1 MWVTERAAL
10 ALVVF
15 AVFATG
21 CKKKEGSDVSSG
33 SGAAPAGTATAT
45 GSERGSAEA
54 AAESVP
60 PPATPRPPLPA
71 ATVVD
76 QPGTALKEAKAI
88 AIGDVVEGEIR
99 DAEEGK
105 APPANEHYYRFDSK
119 SGEKLKIEWG
129 VRAIGGGFAFNAVVI
144 DEGENIVVPE
154 IESFSD
160 QAQGWVRTEADS
172 ELPPITTARPLIVKI
187 VPNSLYTCC
196 GRYRFRIVR

>member
-1 MWVTERAAL
+1 MRVMSVTKGSVLGAVLVAL
-10 ALVVF
+10 L
-15 AVFATG
+15 ATG
-21 CKKKEGSDVSSG
+21 CKKKEGADVSSG
-33 SGAAPAGTATAT
+33 SGAAPAGSATAT
-45 GSERGSAEA
+45 GSA
-54 AAESVP
+54 AGETPSP
-60 PPATPRPPLPA
+60 PTAPRPALPA